1 MLVAEWCLITV
12 VLKAVNAFVPKNF
25 VQVNITSLQQ
35 ESDFSRLKQSR
46 NKYIAKSAIIVFDQT
61 PISANT
67 PSEIRAGFIVTKK
80 TGIAVKRNRIRRRLR
95 AALRAASKICP
106 VSGYDIIFI
115 AKRQAL
121 SIIFADM
128 VAELVQALEKM
139 RNYSGSER

>member
-1 MLVAEWCLITV
+1 MLAVGLCLITV
-12 VLKAVNAFVPKNF
+12 ALKAVNAFVPKNF

-46 NKYIAKSAIIVFDQT
+46 NKFIAKSAIIVFDKT
-61 PISANT
+61 PVSANVI
-67 PSEIRAGFIVTKK
+67 PEIRAGFVVTKK

-95 AALRAASKICP
+95 SALRAAVKICP
-106 VSGYDIIFI
+106 VFGYDIIFI

-128 VAELVQALEKM
+128 VAELVLALEKM
-139 RNYSGSER
+139 RNYGGSE